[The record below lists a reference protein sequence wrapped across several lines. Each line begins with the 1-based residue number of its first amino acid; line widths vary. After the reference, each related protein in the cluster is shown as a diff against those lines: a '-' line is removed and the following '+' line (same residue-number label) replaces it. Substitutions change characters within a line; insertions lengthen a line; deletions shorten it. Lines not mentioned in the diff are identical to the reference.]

1 MARDETGD
9 VGSGRR
15 RISRD
20 DKGKLSKKA
29 EDPEKSTN
37 PPTTGKKSDEDKS

>member
-1 MARDETGD
+1 MAKDDRDKTGD

-20 DKGKLSKKA
+20 DKGKATQKKDKA
-29 EDPEKSTN
+29 SEATEAVSEKKD
-37 PPTTGKKSDEDKS
+37 KK

>member
-1 MARDETGD
+1 MPKEDRDKTKD

-20 DKGKLSKKA
+20 DKGKLSKEK
-29 EDPEKSTN
+29 EDPLGTTH
-37 PPTTGKKSDEDKS
+37 PPTTEETKDK